1 MEEHAA
7 VSSWSA
13 AEHGVRHQAIVKSS
27 PKLQEEL
34 SRARNLITAMKG
46 SGTLAELED
55 HWKEYLGRLER
66 VWFKATAHYKKSPK
80 WQRWQ
85 ARFEKERKDDPLLS
99 YLRNAR
105 GADEHTVSDIVEHQQ
120 SHIAIVPGEHGGTI
134 RNLRIGSGFA
144 TAETT
149 GTVDVV
155 FNPARIK
162 LLPVVNRGVT
172 FDVPRMHQGSTLDP
186 ESVVAVAE
194 VGLRYYENFL
204 NDADM
209 FFVDK

>member
-1 MEEHAA
+1 MLDVTAT
-7 VSSWSA
+7 V
-13 AEHGVRHQAIVKSS
+13 QSS

-34 SRARNLITAMKG
+34 SRARDSVAAMKG
-46 SGTLAELED
+46 SGTLSELED

-66 VWFKATAHYKKSPK
+66 VWFKAFAHYKKSPK
-80 WQRWQ
+80 WQGWQ

-120 SHIAIVPGEHGGTI
+120 SHIAIVPGEQGGTI
-134 RNLRIGSGFA
+134 RNLRISGGVA

-149 GTVDVV
+149 GTSGVV

-172 FDVPRMHQGSTLDP
+172 FDVPGKHQGNTLDP
-186 ESVVAVAE
+186 ENVVSVAE
-194 VGLRYYENFL
+194 VGLQYYEKFL
-204 NDADM
+204 NEANT